1 MLLAQGDRGVALVM
15 PQVQVGFGP
24 VFGDVDLAVLERV
37 HGPGVHVDIG
47 VQLLEGDPQPPGFQQ
62 GADSRGGHAL
72 AQGGQHPAG
81 DEDDFGFHK
90 SFIIPSQ
97 SNVKA
102 NVLAAAAG
110 WKIRVNKEWRLP
122 A

>member
-37 HGPGVHVDIG
+37 HGPGVHVDVG
-47 VQLLEGDPQPPGFQQ
+47 VQFLKGDAQPPGFQQ

-97 SNVKA
+97 CQCQAAESRGDTKA
-102 NVLAAAAG
+102 HTDVRYFGSA
-110 WKIRVNKEWRLP
+110 
-122 A
+122 